1 MNGLGKASTRIIAP
15 CRPISCFR
23 AGLDAVIKS
32 VYHHQDDITTN
43 RNGTRAGI
51 KPGLRR
57 GKNTMG
63 NYTRAP
69 LGDEMNGGVCALLAA
84 AFCVAMLLFM
94 PTSWAQEA
102 QTLDGIAAV
111 VNEEIITIGEV
122 REAMAF
128 EVAQLT
134 QSYRGDELR
143 ERISAVYK
151 QTLRNL
157 TDIQLQ
163 LVRARQLQMA
173 VSDGETDRQIDALKE
188 QNQISDEQLEQLLKS
203 RGMTLDSYR
212 QQIREGLLVTKVI
225 NAEVRSR
232 LIILD
237 SDLQEAYEARQENY
251 RIPGTQTVS
260 HILFLLA
267 ERSSDDEVAR
277 RRVEAEG
284 VLQAIRNGGDF
295 AALAR
300 QHSEGPSAERGGLL
314 GTFKADEL
322 LPGFDESTAD
332 LQPGEVS
339 DVVRTRVG
347 LHIIR
352 LEDRQMDSFRSLDD
366 VREELQNELLRDRTE
381 AKYQEWL
388 EALRLQAYVKI
399 LYED

>member
-1 MNGLGKASTRIIAP
+1 MSDNMRQPDRNEVRRRLRALPAVVFCLAVFL
-15 CRPISCFR
+15 CRP
-23 AGLDAVIKS
+23 A
-32 VYHHQDDITTN
+32 
-43 RNGTRAGI
+43 
-51 KPGLRR
+51 
-57 GKNTMG
+57 
-63 NYTRAP
+63 
-69 LGDEMNGGVCALLAA
+69 
-84 AFCVAMLLFM
+84 
-94 PTSWAQEA
+94 SWAQEA

-128 EVAQLT
+128 EVAELAQR
-134 QSYRGDELR
+134 YRGDELR
-143 ERISAVYK
+143 ERISVAYK

-163 LVRARQLQMA
+163 LARARQLQMA
-173 VSDGETDRQIDALKE
+173 VGDDETERQIDALKE
-188 QNQISDEQLEQLLKS
+188 QNQISDDQLEQLLKS
-203 RGMTLDSYR
+203 RGMSLDTYR
-212 QQIREGLLVTKVI
+212 QQIREGLLVTKVV

-237 SDLQEAYEARQENY
+237 SELEEAYEARRESY

-267 ERSSDDEVAR
+267 ARSSEEETAR

-284 VLQAIRNGGDF
+284 VLQAIRDGGDF

-300 QHSEGPSAERGGLL
+300 RHSEGPSAERGGLL
-314 GTFKADEL
+314 GTFQADEL
-322 LPGFDESTAD
+322 LPGFDEAMAG

-339 DVVRTRVG
+339 AVARTRVG

-352 LEDRQMDSFRSLDD
+352 LEDRQEDSFRSLDE
-366 VREELQNELLRDRTE
+366 VREELQNQLLRDRTE

>member
-1 MNGLGKASTRIIAP
+1 MSNYVH
-15 CRPISCFR
+15 RPHGDKVNDR
-23 AGLDAVIKS
+23 
-32 VYHHQDDITTN
+32 
-43 RNGTRAGI
+43 
-51 KPGLRR
+51 LR
-57 GKNTMG
+57 
-63 NYTRAP
+63 
-69 LGDEMNGGVCALLAA
+69 ALLAT
-84 AFCVAMLLFM
+84 AFCVAMFLCQ
-94 PTSWAQEA
+94 PASWAQEV

-111 VNEEIITIGEV
+111 VNEEIITISEV
-122 REAMAF
+122 RGAMAF
-128 EVAQLT
+128 EVAELT
-134 QSYRGDELR
+134 QSYRGNELR
-143 ERISAVYK
+143 ERISAAFK

-163 LVRARQLQMA
+163 LARARQLQMT
-173 VSDGETDRQIDALKE
+173 VSDDETDRQIDALKE
-188 QNQISDEQLEQLLKS
+188 QNQISDEQLELLLKS
-203 RGMTLDSYR
+203 RGMTLDTYR
-212 QQIREGLLVTKVI
+212 QQIREGLLVTKVV

-237 SDLQEAYEARQENY
+237 NDLQEGYEARRESY

-267 ERSSDDEVAR
+267 ERSSDDDVAR

-284 VLQAIRNGGDF
+284 VLQTIRDGGDF

-314 GTFKADEL
+314 GTFEADEL
-322 LPGFDESTAD
+322 LPGFDEATTD
-332 LQPGEVS
+332 LQPGEMS

-352 LEDRQMDSFRSLDD
+352 LEDRQMDSFRSLDE
-366 VREELQNELLRDRTE
+366 VREALQNELLRERTE

>member
-1 MNGLGKASTRIIAP
+1 MSNRI
-15 CRPISCFR
+15 R
-23 AGLDAVIKS
+23 
-32 VYHHQDDITTN
+32 
-43 RNGTRAGI
+43 
-51 KPGLRR
+51 KPL
-57 GKNTMG
+57 
-63 NYTRAP
+63 A
-69 LGDEMNGGVCALLAA
+69 DEANGGVRAVLAA
-84 AFCVAMLLFM
+84 AVCLAMLLCQ
-94 PTSWAQEA
+94 PTGWAQGTL
-102 QTLDGIAAV
+102 TLDGIAAV

-128 EVAQLT
+128 EVEQLT
-134 QSYRGDELR
+134 RNYRGDELR

-163 LVRARQLQMA
+163 LVRARELQMA
-173 VSDGETDRQIDALKE
+173 VSDEETDRQIDALKK

-203 RGMTLDSYR
+203 RGMTLDTYR
-212 QQIREGLLVTKVI
+212 QQIREGLLVTKVV

-237 SDLQEAYEARQENY
+237 GELHEAYEARQENY
-251 RIPGTQTVS
+251 RISGTQTVS

-267 ERSSDDEVAR
+267 ERSSDEEVAR
-277 RRVEAEG
+277 RRVEADG
-284 VLQAIRNGGDF
+284 VLRAIREGGDF

-300 QHSEGPSAERGGLL
+300 EHSEGPSAERGGLL

-322 LPGFDESTAD
+322 LPGFDEATAD

-352 LEDRQMDSFRSLDD
+352 LEDRQMDSFRPLED

-388 EALRLQAYVKI
+388 DALRLQAYVKI
-399 LYED
+399 LYEE

>member
-1 MNGLGKASTRIIAP
+1 MGDNMRQP
-15 CRPISCFR
+15 DRDEVR
-23 AGLDAVIKS
+23 
-32 VYHHQDDITTN
+32 
-43 RNGTRAGI
+43 R
-51 KPGLRR
+51 GLR
-57 GKNTMG
+57 
-63 NYTRAP
+63 
-69 LGDEMNGGVCALLAA
+69 ALLAVV
-84 AFCVAMLLFM
+84 FCLAVFLCRPA
-94 PTSWAQEA
+94 SWAQEA
-102 QTLDGIAAV
+102 LTLDGIAAV

-128 EVAQLT
+128 EVAELAQR
-134 QSYRGDELR
+134 YRGDELR
-143 ERISAVYK
+143 ERISVAYK

-163 LVRARQLQMA
+163 LARARQLQMA
-173 VSDGETDRQIDALKE
+173 VGDDETERQIDALKE
-188 QNQISDEQLEQLLKS
+188 QNQISDDQLEQLLKS
-203 RGMTLDSYR
+203 RGMSLDTYR
-212 QQIREGLLVTKVI
+212 QQIREGLLVTKVV

-237 SDLQEAYEARQENY
+237 SELQEAYEARRESY

-267 ERSSDDEVAR
+267 ARSSEEEIAR

-284 VLQAIRNGGDF
+284 VLQAIRDGGDF

-300 QHSEGPSAERGGLL
+300 RHSEGPSAERGGLL
-314 GTFKADEL
+314 GTFQADEL
-322 LPGFDESTAD
+322 LPGFDEAMAG

-339 DVVRTRVG
+339 GVARTRVG

-352 LEDRQMDSFRSLDD
+352 LEDRQVDSFRSLEE
-366 VREELQNELLRDRTE
+366 VREELQNQLLRDMTE

>member
-1 MNGLGKASTRIIAP
+1 MRE
-15 CRPISCFR
+15 
-23 AGLDAVIKS
+23 
-32 VYHHQDDITTN
+32 
-43 RNGTRAGI
+43 
-51 KPGLRR
+51 
-57 GKNTMG
+57 
-63 NYTRAP
+63 P
-69 LGDEMNGGVCALLAA
+69 LVDEANGGVCALLAA
-84 AFCVAMLLFM
+84 AICLTVILCQ
-94 PTSWAQEA
+94 PTGWAQEA

-128 EVAQLT
+128 EVEQLT
-134 QSYRGDELR
+134 RNYRGDELR

-163 LVRARQLQMA
+163 LVRARELQMA
-173 VSDGETDRQIDALKE
+173 VSDEETDRQIDALKK

-203 RGMTLDSYR
+203 RGMTLDTYR
-212 QQIREGLLVTKVI
+212 QQIREGLLVTKVV

-237 SDLQEAYEARQENY
+237 GELHEAYEARQENY
-251 RIPGTQTVS
+251 RISGTQTVS

-267 ERSSDDEVAR
+267 ERSSDEEAAR
-277 RRVEAEG
+277 RRVEADG
-284 VLQAIRNGGDF
+284 VLRAIREGGDF

-300 QHSEGPSAERGGLL
+300 EHSEGPSAERGGLL

-322 LPGFDESTAD
+322 LPGFDEATAE

-352 LEDRQMDSFRSLDD
+352 LEDRQMDSFRPLED
-366 VREELQNELLRDRTE
+366 VREELQNDLLRDRTE

-388 EALRLQAYVKI
+388 DALRLQAYVKI